1 MNTQINITENG
12 TTTLATAGKYCD
24 RNIDVN
30 VEVAG
35 TTVMDAD
42 GILDGSF
49 SGEYASDKLTKL
61 KTKAFEG
68 MANITSVS
76 LPNCTVFEG
85 ENTFYKASSL
95 TSVYLPSLTTINGAA
110 TFNFAT
116 SLTSV
121 YLPSLTTIT
130 NGAYTFSRIQATEID
145 LPSLT
150 IVSNFNGVFYGTNK
164 AEKINLPKLSG
175 TVIGNTAFYGASSL
189 AVLIL
194 GGSEL
199 NPLDNT
205 SAFTSTPIAKG
216 TGYIYVP
223 DALVDSYKSATNWVT
238 FADQIKPISEL
249 EE

>member
-1 MNTQINITENG
+1 MNTQINITQNG

-49 SGEYASDKLTKL
+49 SGEYFSDKLTFL
-61 KTKAFEG
+61 KPRAFAE
-68 MANITSVS
+68 MENVTSIS
-76 LPNCTVFEG
+76 LPNCTTLEG
-85 ENTFYKASSL
+85 ESTFNNASSL
-95 TSVYLPSLTTINGAA
+95 TNVYLPNLTTMANGKYTFTRTKLTEVDLPSLTTVFDFTGTFYTA
-110 TFNFAT
+110 T
-116 SLTSV
+116 L
-121 YLPSLTTIT
+121 I
-130 NGAYTFSRIQATEID
+130 
-145 LPSLT
+145 
-150 IVSNFNGVFYGTNK
+150 K
-164 AEKINLPKLSG
+164 KINLPQLSG
-175 TVIGNTAFYGASSL
+175 ITIGSSAFNGAQKLTTL
-189 AVLIL
+189 AL

-205 SAFTSTPIAKG
+205 NAFSNTPIAKG

>member
-1 MNTQINITENG
+1 MNTQINITQNG

-49 SGEYASDKLTKL
+49 SGEYFSDKLTSL
-61 KTKAFEG
+61 KDRAFG
-68 MANITSVS
+68 DMKNVTGVS
-76 LPNCTVFEG
+76 LPNCTTFDG
-85 ENTFYKASSL
+85 ESTFNNASSL
-95 TSVYLPSLTTINGAA
+95 TNVYLPNLTTMANGKYTFTRTKLTEVDLPSLTTVADFIGTFYTA
-110 TFNFAT
+110 T
-116 SLTSV
+116 L
-121 YLPSLTTIT
+121 I
-130 NGAYTFSRIQATEID
+130 
-145 LPSLT
+145 
-150 IVSNFNGVFYGTNK
+150 K
-164 AEKINLPKLSG
+164 KINLPKLSG
-175 TVIGNTAFYGASSL
+175 ITIGSSAFNGAQKLTTL
-189 AVLIL
+189 AL

-205 SAFTSTPIAKG
+205 NAFNNTPIASG
-216 TGYIYVP
+216 TGYVYVP

>member
-35 TTVMDAD
+35 GAVNDAD
-42 GILDGSF
+42 AILDGSF
-49 SGEYASDKLTKL
+49 SGAYTSDKITNL
-61 KTKAFEG
+61 KVDAFKN
-68 MANITSVS
+68 MKNITSVS
-76 LPNCTVFEG
+76 LPNCTTFNG
-85 ENTFYKASSL
+85 RHTFYGATNL
-95 TSVYLPSLTTINGAA
+95 ERVHLPNLTTMTDGTEI
-110 TFNFAT
+110 FART
-116 SLTSV
+116 KLTEV
-121 YLPSLTTIT
+121 DLPNLTTVT
-130 NGAYTFSRIQATEID
+130 SFA
-145 LPSLT
+145 
-150 IVSNFNGVFYGTNK
+150 VFYSMQYV
-164 AEKINLPKLSG
+164 EKINLPKLGG
-175 TVIGNTAFYGASSL
+175 TTIKASSFAACQTL
-189 AVLIL
+189 TTLVL
-194 GGSEL
+194 GGGEL

-205 SAFTSTPIAKG
+205 NAFGNTPIAKG